1 MINSHFPAGDG
12 AGKTPYNLCLSAP
25 VRDKAES
32 RGSPSGGS
40 RVTLDTL

>member
-25 VRDKAES
+25 VRDN
-32 RGSPSGGS
+32 SPSGGS

>member
-1 MINSHFPAGDG
+1 MA

-25 VRDKAES
+25 VRDKAEG